1 MTTHRAGDDPDVTGA
16 GEAAALRSAH
26 YSSEG
31 TKRIS
36 ERTKRII
43 GAGLPTSAFQRQAE
57 EWMRQ
62 AMQEAR
68 RTPDGD
74 VPVGAIVVD
83 PDGRRL
89 AAATNTREQH
99 ADPTAHAEVRAL
111 QAAAA
116 AYGDGWRL
124 RDCTLI
130 VTLEP
135 CAMCAGAALL
145 ACVGTII
152 FGAYEPKTGAC
163 GSVVDVLR
171 DPHWPSAAPAVVG
184 GVLADENGALLT
196 DFFATRR
203 DMAPSAPD
211 EPVADL
217 EITDD

>member
-1 MTTHRAGDDPDVTGA
+1 MTTHRAGDGQDVTG
-16 GEAAALRSAH
+16 
-26 YSSEG
+26 SSDRG
-31 TKRIS
+31 APTSPDQSSGRV
-36 ERTKRII
+36 I
-43 GAGLPTSAFQRQAE
+43 GAGLPTPAFQRQAE

-184 GVLADENGALLT
+184 GVLADENGAMLI

-203 DMAPSAPD
+203 NMAPSVLD
-211 EPVADL
+211 EPGADL